1 MKISVIFEALTGSF
15 DTDIQR
21 SARLIDR
28 ETARM
33 ARNTAQRQAEMRE
46 QFARTGKA
54 IGLFAAG
61 VTASAVAIIKSQ
73 IEQIAKYQDLSDKIG
88 DTAENIASLKAASDL
103 SGVGFDTIAAASV
116 KLTAALAK
124 TDDESKG
131 VGAAL
136 AAIGLELESFR
147 TLAPID
153 QIEAVA
159 EALADFRD
167 GAGKTAIAVALFG
180 KSGAE
185 LLPLFQDLADG
196 AKRQT
201 SLTQDQII
209 AVDELA
215 KSLDR
220 SKGALSG
227 LAQEATASLAP
238 SLKFLTDQLLDGSK
252 KSDLLAASGDAL
264 LGILKGLSLAVIV
277 ASNAVQIL
285 GKSVFSVYQSIVGLI
300 ALDFDYLRAA
310 AQEGGAGIE
319 QDLNDILKS
328 YEAFFGEVEAMAR
341 GADTRPEIDQTGL
354 RNGTTGGGAGP
365 RGSTEA
371 DRLLEL
377 SKALDAEAQSRRDAQ
392 KAIDDTIASL
402 IEEQAIYGLSETQIT
417 MRSLALQGATDQ
429 QLEYARTLLASR
441 EAQAAL
447 TEAESA
453 AARLYEETRTPLERL
468 NSEIGRLNELRSA
481 TGRGGAPVLDEETY
495 TRAIKAAQD
504 EFEELSRKGE
514 DATNSLSVFAD
525 EAARNMQSAFAD
537 FLFDP
542 FDEGIRGM
550 VRGFAQ
556 AVQRM
561 AAEAIAAQLFEKLL
575 PSGGGSGGGG
585 GGSIFGSLFSLG
597 ASALAG
603 GFGGGAAVP
612 AGAISSDFTLAAGGG
627 LFSNVLRDAGGY
639 AKAGQPTM
647 IGTGA
652 QPEMFIPQTPGTFTP
667 ASDWMQPPQ
676 VNIRNINA
684 FDTQAIGDYLATPD
698 GEEVVLNIA
707 RRNSGAF
714 RQLVRV

>member
-46 QFARTGKA
+46 QFAKTGKA
-54 IGLFAAG
+54 VALYAAG
-61 VTASAVAIIKSQ
+61 ITAGAIAIVKSQ

-103 SGVGFDTIAAASV
+103 SGVGFDAIAAASV
-116 KLTAALAK
+116 KLTAALSK

-159 EALADFRD
+159 EALSEFRD

-196 AKRQT
+196 AERQIT
-201 SLTQDQII
+201 LTQEQIL

-215 KSLDR
+215 KSMDR
-220 SKGALSG
+220 SKGAVSG

-238 SLKFLTDQLLDGSK
+238 SLLFISQQLLDGAKNSEVFRATGEGLLLLF
-252 KSDLLAASGDAL
+252 KSVAL
-264 LGILKGLSLAVIV
+264 IVIA
-277 ASNAVQIL
+277 ASNAIQIL
-285 GKSVFSVYQSIVGLI
+285 GRSVDSVYQSLVGLLT
-300 ALDFDYLRAA
+300 LDFDYLVQS
-310 AQEGGAGIE
+310 AQEGGAGIK
-319 QDLNDILKS
+319 QDLDDVLNAYK
-328 YEAFFGEVEAMAR
+328 AFFGEVEKMQAGADNRPELKFNPANGNGGNQTRAPR
-341 GADTRPEIDQTGL
+341 GA
-354 RNGTTGGGAGP
+354 
-365 RGSTEA
+365 TEA

-377 SKALDAEAQSRRDAQ
+377 SKAIEAEAQARREAT
-392 KAIDDTIASL
+392 KAIDDTIAAL
-402 IEEQAIYGLSETQIT
+402 MEEQATYGLSESRIQL
-417 MRSLALQGATDQ
+417 RSLALQGATDE
-429 QLEYARTLLASR
+429 QLEHARVLLASR
-441 EAQAAL
+441 DAQAAL
-447 TEAESA
+447 SEAEAA

-468 NSEIGRLNELRSA
+468 NAELERLNELRA
-481 TGRGGAPVLDEETY
+481 MQGRGGAPVLDEETY
-495 TRAIKAAQD
+495 TRAVIAAQD
-504 EFEELSRKGE
+504 EFDKLIKKGE
-514 DATNSLSVFAD
+514 DTTKSLSVFAD

-542 FDEGIRGM
+542 FDEGLKGMIRS
-550 VRGFAQ
+550 FA
-556 AVQRM
+556 AAMQRI
-561 AAEAIAAQLFEKLL
+561 AAEAAAAEIFEKLL
-575 PSGGGSGGGG
+575 GSGGGG
-585 GGSIFGSLFSLG
+585 GGGGLFSSLFSLG
-597 ASALAG
+597 ASAIAG
-603 GFGGGAAVP
+603 GFGGGAAAVP
-612 AGAISSDFTLAAGGG
+612 AGAISSDFTLAPGGG

-639 AKAGQPTM
+639 GRAGQPTM

-652 QPEMFIPQTPGTFTP
+652 QPEMFIPQTAGTFTP

-676 VNIRNINA
+676 VTVRNINA
-684 FDTQAIGDYLATPD
+684 FDPKTITDYMGTPD
-698 GEEVVLNIA
+698 GEQVILNVVS
-707 RRNSGAF
+707 RNAS
-714 RQLVRV
+714 RIRTQLSS